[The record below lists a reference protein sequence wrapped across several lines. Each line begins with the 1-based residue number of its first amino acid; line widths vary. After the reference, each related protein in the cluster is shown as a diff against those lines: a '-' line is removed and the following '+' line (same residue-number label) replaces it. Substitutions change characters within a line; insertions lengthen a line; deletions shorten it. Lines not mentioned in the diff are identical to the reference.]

1 MEKEIVKM
9 QREMVYIPMRGRYC
23 DIVQMNLDWFDY
35 RNDEPELPNV
45 GAFCKKCARES
56 AYPIYPIKMNGN
68 SAYALKCKKCGSEYP
83 MYKSMFI
90 QRYIGYDLLS
100 GGRVN
105 PTHGTKSI
113 VASMD
118 RKAKEYYNDRRKRID
133 DKMCKI
139 MNCSHE
145 EYQEKKKRWEEENK
159 IWKRKFEK
167 EQADR
172 HAKWEDEERKEKSK
186 KQKVL
191 IDKGIIKYVKNIGL
205 VNTETGEVIKL

>member
-1 MEKEIVKM
+1 
-9 QREMVYIPMRGRYC
+9 
-23 DIVQMNLDWFDY
+23 
-35 RNDEPELPNV
+35 
-45 GAFCKKCARES
+45 
-56 AYPIYPIKMNGN
+56 MNGN
-68 SAYALKCKKCGSEYP
+68 PAYALRCTKCGSEYP

-118 RKAKEYYNDRRKRID
+118 RKAKEDYNDRRKRID

-145 EYQEKKKRWEEENK
+145 EYQEKKKRWEEENTLIRK
-159 IWKRKFEK
+159 QIKRDE
-167 EQADR
+167 ANR
-172 HAKWEDEERKEKSK
+172 YAKWEDEERKTEAK
-186 KQKVL
+186 KRKEL
-191 IDKGIIKYVKNIGL
+191 IEKGIIKYVKNIGL
-205 VNTETGEVIKL
+205 VNTETGEIIKL